1 MKHGNGLLPAL
12 ISDTGYANTFKEAL
26 TNVKRVSTN
35 ANALAQNLES
45 LTSKMNDKDNAV
57 GVLLA
62 DTAIASSLKQTIKN
76 AELASEKLDENMA
89 ALQHN
94 FLLRGYFRKQEKRRA
109 KEEKEAEEL
118 AKEPASSR
126 GY

>member
-12 ISDTGYANTFKEAL
+12 ISDTGYAATFKEAL
-26 TNVKRVSTN
+26 TNVKKVSTN
-35 ANALAQNLES
+35 ASSLAQNLES
-45 LTSKMNDKDNAV
+45 LSAKMNDKDNAV

-62 DTAIASSLKQTIKN
+62 DSSVALSLRQTIQN
-76 AELASEKLDENMA
+76 AELASQKLDQNMQ

-109 KEEKEAEEL
+109 REERDNQ
-118 AKEPASSR
+118 EPASSQ